1 MKTRY
6 EKLFA
11 FITIVPVVALA
22 ILVVSCQGTG
32 RAYKAAEGIDQNAK
46 VVAEHYY
53 ALVREA
59 NALKKSGVLAGG
71 ALVKAQQLVRDTRP
85 AIDKLSTAAQAY
97 GAVQTAETEAELAAA
112 ISTAVI
118 AISDLIDIIKATRD
132 SSLLHIVPPTS
143 NIVLPNFIFSTH
155 NCIIA

>member
-85 AIDKLSTAAQAY
+85 AIDKLSAAAQAF
-97 GAVQTAETEAELAAA
+97 GAVHTAETEAELEAAITAAA
-112 ISTAVI
+112 I
-118 AISDLIDIIKATRD
+118 AITELIDIIKAARTS
-132 SSLLHIVPPTS
+132 SSLQHPPDEI
-143 NIVLPNFIFSTH
+143 NA
-155 NCIIA
+155 IAALSGKTASPAAV